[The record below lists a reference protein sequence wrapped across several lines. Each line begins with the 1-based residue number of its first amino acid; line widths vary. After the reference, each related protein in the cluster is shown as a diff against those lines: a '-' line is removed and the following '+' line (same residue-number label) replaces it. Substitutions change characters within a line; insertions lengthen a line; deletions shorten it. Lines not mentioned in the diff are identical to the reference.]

1 VPNNLPM
8 SGSSYLVCFLS
19 QTRYGYPEED
29 NPLLYE
35 VSTYVEACGLN
46 DAFKKIY
53 ITTKPLDNFPVVTF
67 LYVIAHL
74 PKFAYDQQTGAR
86 AAL

>member
-1 VPNNLPM
+1 
-8 SGSSYLVCFLS
+8 
-19 QTRYGYPEED
+19 
-29 NPLLYE
+29 

-67 LYVIAHL
+67 LYVIAQL
-74 PKFAYDQQTGAR
+74 PKFAYDQQTGTR

>member
-1 VPNNLPM
+1 M